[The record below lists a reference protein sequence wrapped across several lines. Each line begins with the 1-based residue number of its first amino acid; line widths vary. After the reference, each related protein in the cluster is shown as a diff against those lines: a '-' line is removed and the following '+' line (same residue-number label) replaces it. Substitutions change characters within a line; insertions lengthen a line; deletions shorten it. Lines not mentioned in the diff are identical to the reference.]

1 MQALRLAA
9 PPWYI
14 SRLMSPGRTTATA
27 PRGQR
32 RAIILFVAL
41 LLTLLSTCW
50 TVVGTLLAP
59 TLPGGGRTVLG
70 AALLFT
76 AIPLA
81 TLVGVRVLGLYPGAL
96 VRLLVFRP
104 FWYAQFFVLLLTL
117 AGTAGALLGLPF
129 GHAGEVGR
137 EVAIATGAAFV
148 AFAIAGYAGSRRIE
162 TRRFVATLPDLP
174 AALEGLTIAQISDL
188 HVGPH
193 TSRPFLERVARAVH
207 DASPE
212 LIAVTGDLID
222 DFPADVDC
230 YGRVFGSLAAPL
242 GVYAIPG
249 NHEVYAGWDEVRAR
263 LERLP
268 LTVLVNRSVSVT
280 RNGSRLAVVGTGD
293 PAFGPGTGG
302 DAAPDIERA
311 LAGVPPD
318 AFVLALAHNPA
329 LWPAL
334 AARKVGLTLSGH
346 THWGQLAFPRLGWSL
361 ANPFLELAMGAHT
374 SGESLLHIHPG
385 SGYWGLPFRLG
396 HASQVAIIELRR
408 GERAALLDV

>member
-1 MQALRLAA
+1 MTAGRSRPARSVSTRTIARVVAFLVGILTALWATVGVLAA
-9 PPWYI
+9 P
-14 SRLMSPGRTTATA
+14 
-27 PRGQR
+27 
-32 RAIILFVAL
+32 
-41 LLTLLSTCW
+41 
-50 TVVGTLLAP
+50 VV
-59 TLPGGGRTVLG
+59 PGGG
-70 AALLFT
+70 AAVAAVAMLFT
-76 AIPLA
+76 AVPLA
-81 TLVGVRVLGLYPGAL
+81 ALVVARVFRLYPGAL
-96 VRLLVFRP
+96 VRLFVFRP
-104 FWYAQFFVLLLTL
+104 FWYAQTTALLLGPL
-117 AGTAGALLGLPF
+117 AAAAALIGLPF
-129 GHAGEVGR
+129 GAAGNSGR
-137 EVAIATGAAFV
+137 AVLSLGCGALALLFV
-148 AFAIAGYAGSRRIE
+148 AGYAGSRRLE
-162 TRRFVATLPDLP
+162 TRRFVATLPNLP

-193 TSRPFLERVARAVH
+193 TSIPYLERVARAVR

-230 YGRVFGSLAAPL
+230 YGRVFGALAAPL

-268 LTVLVNRSVSVT
+268 LTLLVNRAVSVK
-280 RNGSRLAVVGTGD
+280 RNGRRLAVVGTGD
-293 PAFGPGTGG
+293 PAFGPRTGG

-361 ANPFLELAMGAHT
+361 ASPFLELAMGAHT
-374 SGESLLHIHPG
+374 SGESLLYIHPG
-385 SGYWGLPFRLG
+385 TGYWGLPFRLG
-396 HASQVAIIELRR
+396 HVSQVAIIELRR
-408 GERAALLDV
+408 GERATLLDS